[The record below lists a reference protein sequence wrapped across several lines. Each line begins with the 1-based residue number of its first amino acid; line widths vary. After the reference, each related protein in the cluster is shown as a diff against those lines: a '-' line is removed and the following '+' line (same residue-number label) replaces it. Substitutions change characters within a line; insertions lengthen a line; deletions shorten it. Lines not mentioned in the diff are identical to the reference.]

1 MHKGINSVHCNGS
14 RQRCMAGPE
23 EFWAPNGLQTPPS
36 KLPLHAKELPVSAK
50 IASLQGEVFLPLNSI
65 NATMASLEAGRV
77 RKGKNFSAYT
87 GSRSIYREWVAGD
100 DWAGVPSDSSRV
112 SQ

>member
-1 MHKGINSVHCNGS
+1 
-14 RQRCMAGPE
+14 MAGPE
-23 EFWAPNGLQTPPS
+23 EFRAPNGLQTPPS

-50 IASLQGEVFLPLNSI
+50 IASLQGEVFLPLNSV

-77 RKGKNFSAYT
+77 RKGKNFSALEETCLCSSTYT
-87 GSRSIYREWVAGD
+87 GSGWAGD

-112 SQ
+112 PQ

>member
-1 MHKGINSVHCNGS
+1 
-14 RQRCMAGPE
+14 MAGPE

-50 IASLQGEVFLPLNSI
+50 IASLQGEVFLPLNSV
-65 NATMASLEAGRV
+65 NTTMASLEAGRV

-87 GSRSIYREWVAGD
+87 GSGWRGTTGRGSLWIPPGYRSDPGNARCREQVAG
-100 DWAGVPSDSSRV
+100 VHYICL
-112 SQ
+112 